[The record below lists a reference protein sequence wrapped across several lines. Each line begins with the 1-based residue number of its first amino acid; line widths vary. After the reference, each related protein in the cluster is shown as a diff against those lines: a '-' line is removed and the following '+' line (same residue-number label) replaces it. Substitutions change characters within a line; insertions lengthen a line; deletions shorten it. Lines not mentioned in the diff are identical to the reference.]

1 MPESVM
7 RQELETWLKRECVNA
22 GNSMIYA
29 LTDIEDALDRVH
41 SLDRPERFH
50 TASSNIISLTR
61 MAISHIS
68 NLPLELLTA
77 EERRDIFE
85 LGEEI
90 EEGLKGKILTENI
103 KWKLLGLSDLTK
115 KYLLEKVAECQCG
128 KPPIAP
134 GKWTIYAENNIDDLF
149 DKGLITEDEKFY
161 LLLEFRRGGL
171 FTIQNGKITR
181 GE

>member
-7 RQELETWLKRECVNA
+7 RQGLKTWLKAECEDA

-29 LTDIEDALDRVH
+29 LTDIEDALGRVYG
-41 SLDRPERFH
+41 LDRPERFH
-50 TASSNIISLTR
+50 TASSDILSLTR

-77 EERRDIFE
+77 EERREIFE

-90 EEGLKGKILTENI
+90 EEGLKGKIPTENI

-115 KYLLEKVAECQCG
+115 KYLLEKVVECQCG
-128 KPPIAP
+128 KPKP
-134 GKWTIYAENNIDDLF
+134 
-149 DKGLITEDEKFY
+149 LITHS
-161 LLLEFRRGGL
+161 RR
-171 FTIQNGKITR
+171 KP
-181 GE
+181 